1 MSHRSKSVG
10 LGAKFKTCRG
20 KIRLGLFAGGYG
32 LKYFFSFVLRLLST
46 RCEYEMNENL
56 ICMIDSPYFNFIGLI
71 VPIPFSVLCFS
82 DRSYFS
88 HLAGPARSAG
98 SR

>member
-1 MSHRSKSVG
+1 MQDKLLKLTCRIGQKGVG

-32 LKYFFSFVLRLLST
+32 LKYFFSFVLRSLST

-56 ICMIDSPYFNFIGLI
+56 ICMIDS
-71 VPIPFSVLCFS
+71 
-82 DRSYFS
+82 
-88 HLAGPARSAG
+88 A
-98 SR
+98 